1 MRSTASS
8 STTFSA
14 ERRAIARYF
23 VVGGIAACVD
33 IGLFMLLARGMGFA
47 YQPVAAATFV
57 LATLVNYVLSVRF
70 VFVSGARFGR
80 KSEIALVYVVSAVG
94 LGINALMLWAGV
106 EIAHASLFLSKIAAT
121 GTVFFWNYFARR
133 HLVFGAPRG

>member
-1 MRSTASS
+1 
-8 STTFSA
+8 
-14 ERRAIARYF
+14 
-23 VVGGIAACVD
+23 VVGGVAACVD
-33 IGLFMLLARGMGFA
+33 IGLFMLLARGMGLA
-47 YQPVAAATFV
+47 YQPVGAATFV

-106 EIAHASLFLSKIAAT
+106 EVAHASLFLSKIAAT

-133 HLVFGAPRG
+133 HLVFGPPRA